1 MYSTLQLIARYIQF
15 IGTASNGKGHGMH
28 SPFVY
33 QFIKE
38 VLNDSKN
45 YPAYAQWTQWRK
57 DLLSNEEL
65 VDLFEMGA
73 GSRAGEKKQRSVSS
87 LVKLASKPPRVAKLL
102 FRIVQYY
109 KPACILELGT
119 SLGLSTAMFSLANPT
134 ARVHTIEGMPS
145 LASRANAQFSQWKLH
160 NCQVHQGSF
169 DELLQPLLAQIAA
182 PDLVYVDGN
191 HRKEPTLR
199 YFSILLEKLSSQSII
214 IFDDIHWSAEME
226 EAWALI
232 KRDNRVRCTI
242 DLFHVGIVLLRE
254 EFKEPRHFKVRF

>member
-1 MYSTLQLIARYIQF
+1 MYTTLQLIASYIQF

-33 QFIKE
+33 HFIKE
-38 VLNDSKN
+38 VLNDTKK
-45 YPAYAQWTQWRK
+45 YPAYTQWTRWRK
-57 DLLSNEEL
+57 DLLSYQEL

-87 LVKLASKPPRVAKLL
+87 VVKLASKPPRVAKLL

-119 SLGLSTAMFSLANPT
+119 SLGLSTAIFSLANPQ
-134 ARVHTIEGMPS
+134 AAIHTIEGVPS
-145 LASRANAQFSQWKLH
+145 LASRANTQFSQWNLH
-160 NCQVHQGSF
+160 NCQVHEGSF
-169 DELLQPLLAQIAA
+169 DEILSPLLERIQA
-182 PDLVYVDGN
+182 PELVYIDGN

-199 YFSILLEKLSSQSII
+199 YFSILLNKLSSQSMI

-226 EAWALI
+226 EAWELI
-232 KRDNRVRCTI
+232 KKDKSVRCTI
-242 DLFHVGIVLLRE
+242 DLFHVGIVLFRK
-254 EFKEPRHFKVRF
+254 EFIEPRHFKVRF